1 MTHLLRR
8 KHILLLCLL
17 LPPLVIL
24 LALACGSQSLQWL
37 LHTEIGQTVLWQIR
51 LPRVLMAFMVGA
63 LLAWAGVLIQGVV
76 RNPLA
81 DPGLIGVSGGAA
93 VGAALFVVLVAGG
106 LTLPFWGQP
115 LLAFAGGVL
124 ALLVVLKL
132 GLSGQSL
139 QAMSFLILAGIAVN
153 VLAGALIGLLS
164 YMASDDALR
173 QITFWSLGSLS
184 GANWHWV
191 TVMALALAAGLV
203 FWPRRLRFLDALLLG
218 DVEAR
223 SMGISVTRTQ
233 WQVVLWVA
241 LFVALAVS
249 ASGVIGFIGL
259 ISPHLARLLTGAA
272 HRRVLPLAVTL
283 GGSLLVAADTL
294 ARILIA
300 PAELPIGIVTTL
312 VGAPL
317 FIALMVREKRR
328 LAWL

>member
-24 LALACGSQSLQWL
+24 LALACGSQSLHWL
-37 LHTEIGQTVLWQIR
+37 LHTEIGQMVLWQIR

-203 FWPRRLRFLDALLLG
+203 FWPRRLRTLDALLLG

>member
-1 MTHLLRR
+1 MSNLLGQ
-8 KHILLLCLL
+8 KHILPLCLL
-17 LPPLVIL
+17 LPLLVVIPGL
-24 LALACGSQSLQWL
+24 LSGSQPVAWL
-37 LHTEIGQTVLWQIR
+37 FATDIGQTVLWQIR
-51 LPRVLMAFMVGA
+51 LPRVLMAFLVGA
-63 LLAWAGVLIQGVV
+63 LLAWAGVLIQGMV

-93 VGAALFVVLVAGG
+93 VGAALFVVLVASR
-106 LTLPFWGQP
+106 LALPGWGQA
-115 LLAFAGGVL
+115 LLAFGGGVL

-153 VLAGALIGLLS
+153 VLASAVIGLLS
-164 YMASDDALR
+164 YMATNEALR

-184 GANWHWV
+184 GADWLWV
-191 TVMALALAAGLV
+191 VTMALALTAGLL
-203 FWPRRLRFLDALLLG
+203 FWPRRARRLDALLLG
-218 DVEAR
+218 EVEAR
-223 SMGISVTRTQ
+223 SVGINVSQLQ

-241 LFVALAVS
+241 LFVSLAVS
-249 ASGVIGFIGL
+249 ASGMIGFIGL

-272 HRRVLPLAVTL
+272 HRRVMPLAVVL

-294 ARILIA
+294 ARTLIA

-312 VGAPL
+312 IGAPL

-328 LAWL
+328 FQW